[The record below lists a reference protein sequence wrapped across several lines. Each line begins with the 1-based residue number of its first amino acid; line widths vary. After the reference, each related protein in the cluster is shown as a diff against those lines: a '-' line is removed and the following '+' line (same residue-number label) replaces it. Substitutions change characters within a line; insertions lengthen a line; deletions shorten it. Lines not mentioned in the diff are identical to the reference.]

1 MSKTIRLAAPLQ
13 FESVVDGPGFRIVLW
28 TQGCRMKCPGC
39 HNPETHDE
47 CGGKEYYIEDIILGL
62 EANYKRHQGL
72 TLSGGDPFLQ
82 PLQCREIARYAK
94 KELGLDIWAYCGMT
108 FEQLIED
115 PDKFELLKECDVL
128 VDGPFIMAQ
137 RDTTLAFRGSKNQ
150 RLVDVQKSLLKGEV
164 VEYGKHN

>member
-13 FESVVDGPGFRIVLW
+13 YESIADGPGFRMVLW

-39 HNPETHDE
+39 HNPETHDV
-47 CGGKEYYIEDIILGL
+47 CGGKEYNIEDILLGL
-62 EANYKRHQGL
+62 KANCKHHQGL

-94 KELGLDIWAYCGMT
+94 QELGLNIWAYCGMT

>member
-13 FESVVDGPGFRIVLW
+13 YESIADGPGFRMVLW
-28 TQGCRMKCPGC
+28 TQGCKMKCPGC
-39 HNPETHDE
+39 HNPETHDV
-47 CGGKEYYIEDIILGL
+47 CGGKEYNIEDILLGL
-62 EANYKRHQGL
+62 KANCKHHQGL

-94 KELGLDIWAYCGMT
+94 QELGLNIWAYCGMT